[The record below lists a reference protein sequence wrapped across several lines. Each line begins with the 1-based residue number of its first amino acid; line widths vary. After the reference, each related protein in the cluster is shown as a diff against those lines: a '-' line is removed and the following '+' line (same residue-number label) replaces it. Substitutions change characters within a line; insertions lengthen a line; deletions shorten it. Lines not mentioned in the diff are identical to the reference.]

1 MAKITEKAV
10 VAAEGAAA
18 GAVVSVKWHSMAQS
32 IAEGLAGR
40 DNIDFS
46 ASCLRDMV
54 QLFFDWAN
62 LTMDL
67 NFSRSNDGEATGAN
81 LIAPWSEEPHV
92 KCVEWLE
99 RAVGPIVAKA
109 SEYADGHVVPPH
121 RHSRAQMIY
130 ALSGVVTVAMP
141 GERWM
146 VPPDHAL
153 WVPCGIEHSVTAS
166 GQVSMRSIYVA
177 PGAIADLPI
186 RSRVVELTDLMRS
199 LMLEAVTLPQ
209 CYEPTSR
216 AGLVMALILEEIPR
230 LPVRPLGL
238 PFPADLRMAALCHH
252 FLEAPTPRADIDDWA
267 GALAMSRRT
276 FTRAFRRETGLS
288 LSEWRQ
294 QACLFAA
301 LPRLAGG
308 ESVTSV
314 ALDLGYDS
322 SSAFSTMFKRMTG
335 ATPGHYLREAV
346 PGRTDRRTKMAEI
359 KAG

>member
-1 MAKITEKAV
+1 
-10 VAAEGAAA
+10 
-18 GAVVSVKWHSMAQS
+18 
-32 IAEGLAGR
+32 
-40 DNIDFS
+40 
-46 ASCLRDMV
+46 MV
-54 QLFFDWAN
+54 QIFFDWAN
-62 LTMDL
+62 FTMDL
-67 NFSRSNDGEATGAN
+67 NFSPATDDSGRSD
-81 LIAPWSEEPHV
+81 LVAPWSEEPHV

-109 SEYADGHVVPPH
+109 SEYTDGHVVPPH

-130 ALSGVVTVAMP
+130 ALSGVVTVTMP

-153 WVPCGIEHSVTAS
+153 WVPAGTVHSVAAS
-166 GQVSMRSIYVA
+166 GHVSMRSIYVT
-177 PGAIADLPI
+177 PGAVADLPS
-186 RSRVVELTDLMRS
+186 RGRVVELTGLMRS
-199 LMLEAVTLPQ
+199 LMLEAVNLPQ
-209 CYEPTSR
+209 CYEPASR

-238 PFPADLRMAALCHH
+238 PFPAEPRMAALCHR
-252 FLEAPTPRADIDDWA
+252 FLDAPTTRTGIDDWA
-267 GALAMSRRT
+267 AALAMSRRT

-335 ATPGHYLREAV
+335 ATPGRYLREAE
-346 PGRTDRRTKMAEI
+346 TLS
-359 KAG
+359 AG

>member
-1 MAKITEKAV
+1 
-10 VAAEGAAA
+10 
-18 GAVVSVKWHSMAQS
+18 
-32 IAEGLAGR
+32 
-40 DNIDFS
+40 
-46 ASCLRDMV
+46 MV
-54 QLFFDWAN
+54 QFFFDWAN
-62 LTMDL
+62 FAMDL
-67 NFSRSNDGEATGAN
+67 TFSPAADSEPSRAD

-99 RAVGPIVAKA
+99 RAVGPVVAKA
-109 SEYADGHVVPPH
+109 SEYADGHVVPTH

-130 ALSGVVTVAMP
+130 ALSGVVTVSMP

-153 WVPCGIEHSVTAS
+153 WVPSGAEHSVTAS
-166 GQVSMRSIYVA
+166 GHVSMRSIYVK
-177 PGAIADLPI
+177 PGAVADLPLH
-186 RSRVVELTDLMRS
+186 SRVVQLTDLMRS

-216 AGLVMALILEEIPR
+216 TGLVMALILEEIAR
-230 LPVRPLGL
+230 LPVRSLGL
-238 PFPADLRMAALCHH
+238 PLPTDLRMAALCQR
-252 FLEAPTPRADIDDWA
+252 FLHTPTTQAGIDDWA
-267 GALAMSRRT
+267 EALAMSRRT

-335 ATPGHYLREAV
+335 ATPGRYLRTAAPSDAERL
-346 PGRTDRRTKMAEI
+346 GRTAKI

>member
-1 MAKITEKAV
+1 
-10 VAAEGAAA
+10 
-18 GAVVSVKWHSMAQS
+18 
-32 IAEGLAGR
+32 
-40 DNIDFS
+40 
-46 ASCLRDMV
+46 MV
-54 QLFFDWAN
+54 QFFFDWAN
-62 LTMDL
+62 FTMNL
-67 NFSRSNDGEATGAN
+67 NFTRTAESAINRPD
-81 LIAPWSEEPHV
+81 LVAPWSEEPHA
-92 KCVEWLE
+92 KSVEWLE

-153 WVPCGIEHSVTAS
+153 WVPAGTEHSVTAS
-166 GQVSMRSIYVA
+166 GHVSMRSIYVT
-177 PGAIADLPI
+177 PGAIADLPT

-216 AGLVMALILEEIPR
+216 VGLVMALILEEIPR

-238 PFPADLRMAALCHH
+238 PLPADARMAALCHR

-267 GALAMSRRT
+267 EALAMSRRT

-308 ESVTSV
+308 ESVTTV

-335 ATPGHYLREAV
+335 ATPGRYLREVAS
-346 PGRTDRRTKMAEI
+346 GHAAYRNKTTGLT
-359 KAG
+359 AG

>member
-1 MAKITEKAV
+1 
-10 VAAEGAAA
+10 
-18 GAVVSVKWHSMAQS
+18 
-32 IAEGLAGR
+32 
-40 DNIDFS
+40 
-46 ASCLRDMV
+46 MV
-54 QLFFDWAN
+54 QIFFDWAN
-62 LTMDL
+62 FTMDL
-67 NFSRSNDGEATGAN
+67 NFSPAAGDSSRSD
-81 LIAPWSEEPHV
+81 LVAPWSEEPHV

-109 SEYADGHVVPPH
+109 SEYTDGHVVPPH

-130 ALSGVVTVAMP
+130 ALSGVVTVTMP

-153 WVPCGIEHSVTAS
+153 WVPAGTVHSVAAS
-166 GQVSMRSIYVA
+166 GHVSMRSIYVK
-177 PGAIADLPI
+177 PGAVADLPS
-186 RSRVVELTDLMRS
+186 RGRVVELTGLMRS
-199 LMLEAVTLPQ
+199 LMLEAVNLPQ
-209 CYEPTSR
+209 CYEPASR

-238 PFPADLRMAALCHH
+238 PFPADPRMAALCHR
-252 FLEAPTPRADIDDWA
+252 FLDAPTTRTGIDDWA
-267 GALAMSRRT
+267 AALAMSRRT

-294 QACLFAA
+294 QASLFAA

-335 ATPGHYLREAV
+335 ATPGRYLREAESV
-346 PGRTDRRTKMAEI
+346 S
-359 KAG
+359 AG

>member
-1 MAKITEKAV
+1 
-10 VAAEGAAA
+10 
-18 GAVVSVKWHSMAQS
+18 
-32 IAEGLAGR
+32 
-40 DNIDFS
+40 
-46 ASCLRDMV
+46 MV
-54 QLFFDWAN
+54 QFLFDWAN
-62 LTMDL
+62 FTMGI
-67 NFSRSNDGEATGAN
+67 NFPRAAGSEASRSD
-81 LIAPWSEEPHV
+81 LLAPWSEEPHA
-92 KCVEWLE
+92 KRIEWLE

-109 SEYADGHVVPPH
+109 IEYADGHVVPPH

-153 WVPCGIEHSVTAS
+153 WVPAGTEHSVTAS
-166 GQVSMRSIYVA
+166 GRVSMLSIYVK
-177 PGAIADLPI
+177 PGAVADLPT
-186 RSRVVELTDLMRS
+186 RGRVVELTGLMRS
-199 LMLEAVTLPQ
+199 LMLEAVSLPQ
-209 CYEPTSR
+209 CYEPSSR

-238 PFPADLRMAALCHH
+238 SFPADLRMAALCHR
-252 FLEAPTPRADIDDWA
+252 FLEAPMPRADIDDWA
-267 GALAMSRRT
+267 EALAMSRRT

-335 ATPGHYLREAV
+335 VTPGRYLREAASSH
-346 PGRTDRRTKMAEI
+346 AEHPD
-359 KAG
+359 KAVYINAD

>member
-1 MAKITEKAV
+1 
-10 VAAEGAAA
+10 
-18 GAVVSVKWHSMAQS
+18 
-32 IAEGLAGR
+32 
-40 DNIDFS
+40 
-46 ASCLRDMV
+46 MV
-54 QLFFDWAN
+54 QIFFDWAN
-62 LTMDL
+62 FTMDL
-67 NFSRSNDGEATGAN
+67 NFSPAAADSGRSD
-81 LIAPWSEEPHV
+81 LVAPWSEEPQV

-99 RAVGPIVAKA
+99 QAGGPIVAKA
-109 SEYADGHVVPPH
+109 SEYTDGHVVPPH

-130 ALSGVVTVAMP
+130 ALSGVVTVTMP

-153 WVPCGIEHSVTAS
+153 WVPAGIVHSVAAS
-166 GQVSMRSIYVA
+166 GHVSMRSIYVK
-177 PGAIADLPI
+177 PGAVADLPS
-186 RSRVVELTDLMRS
+186 RGRVVELTGLMRS
-199 LMLEAVTLPQ
+199 LMLEAVNLPQ
-209 CYEPTSR
+209 CYEPASR

-238 PFPADLRMAALCHH
+238 PFPAEPRMAALCHR
-252 FLEAPTPRADIDDWA
+252 FLDAPTTRTGIDDWA
-267 GALAMSRRT
+267 AALAMSRRT

-294 QACLFAA
+294 QASLFAA

-335 ATPGHYLREAV
+335 ATPGRYLRETETLS
-346 PGRTDRRTKMAEI
+346 G
-359 KAG
+359 G